1 MNCEALVDSVAVTEL
16 LTVPEAA
23 ALLRLK
29 VSTVRAW
36 VCQRK
41 IPYVKLGGRLVR
53 IRRMDAE
60 AIIASGLVPVGVVL
74 GEAQGDESR

>member
-1 MNCEALVDSVAVTEL
+1 MSIDL
-16 LTVPEAA
+16 LTVPETA

-29 VSTVRAW
+29 TSTVRAW

-60 AIIASGLVPVGVVL
+60 AIISSGLVPVSVVL
-74 GEAQGDESR
+74 GEEHADGSR